1 MSNLIGKEKG
11 GDRVTFLSS
20 SLCSLITLRK
30 GLQKQRLL
38 APLPFKATREREI
51 AAFLA
56 LSISES
62 LLPTPCS
69 WNQTEWPFLFP
80 PSVHSLGIAEYL

>member
-11 GDRVTFLSS
+11 GDRVTFLSP

-38 APLPFKATREREI
+38 TPLPFQATRERLLL
-51 AAFLA
+51 FL
-56 LSISES
+56 LSLS
-62 LLPTPCS
+62 LSLCSQLPVPGTNLSGLFCSCPLLTP
-69 WNQTEWPFLFP
+69 
-80 PSVHSLGIAEYL
+80 